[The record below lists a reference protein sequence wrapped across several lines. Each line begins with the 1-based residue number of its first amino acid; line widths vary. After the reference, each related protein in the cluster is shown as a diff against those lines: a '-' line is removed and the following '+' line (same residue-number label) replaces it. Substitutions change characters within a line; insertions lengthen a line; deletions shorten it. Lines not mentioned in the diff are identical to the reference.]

1 MTNGLAGRSIGM
13 VLLALWL
20 IFTGLLSLLNIRLSS
35 TITMGL
41 GVLAIVAGILI
52 LIRR

>member
-1 MTNGLAGRSIGM
+1 MANGLANRSIGM

-20 IFTGLLSLLNIRLSS
+20 ILRGLLLLLNVRISS
-35 TITMGL
+35 TVSMGL